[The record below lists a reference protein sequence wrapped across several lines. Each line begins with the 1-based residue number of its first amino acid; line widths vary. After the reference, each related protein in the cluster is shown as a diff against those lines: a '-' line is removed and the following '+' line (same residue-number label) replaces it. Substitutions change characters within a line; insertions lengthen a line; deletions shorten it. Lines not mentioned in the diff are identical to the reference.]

1 MGSGLDEV
9 RDGLVKLQR
18 HLTSGKSDSVRQA
31 EFEKHLKAFR
41 ALENSRVETDQQF
54 KALREETDAL
64 REKLEQVPE
73 INTEALEQQISDTDQ
88 RAQALEKQVEALS
101 DIEKKLEA
109 LTAAQKDFAGKLASA
124 PDTDH
129 TASIKAFEEQLDEQ
143 NKGRE
148 TLTEKQQSIIEEQQ
162 ALRERVDILQK
173 ESAEAGDMSKLEKQL
188 KDMRD
193 NQGQLEK
200 KLEEIQK
207 DAREIMNFVDTRFGE
222 IDAGGPTIAQ
232 RLSTTDEQLTGM
244 DEQLQRLKDF
254 AAGFGK
260 KTAEEIKHIH
270 TRLEEL
276 ADLRT
281 PEQIQAEDSEK
292 PKPAIPENF
301 DEVIYQITAFE
312 RRLQTLEALIK
323 MTSSRVQI
331 IENARRGRMDD
342 EET

>member
-1 MGSGLDEV
+1 
-9 RDGLVKLQR
+9 
-18 HLTSGKSDSVRQA
+18 
-31 EFEKHLKAFR
+31 
-41 ALENSRVETDQQF
+41 
-54 KALREETDAL
+54 
-64 REKLEQVPE
+64 
-73 INTEALEQQISDTDQ
+73 
-88 RAQALEKQVEALS
+88 
-101 DIEKKLEA
+101 
-109 LTAAQKDFAGKLASA
+109 
-124 PDTDH
+124 
-129 TASIKAFEEQLDEQ
+129 
-143 NKGRE
+143 
-148 TLTEKQQSIIEEQQ
+148 
-162 ALRERVDILQK
+162 
-173 ESAEAGDMSKLEKQL
+173 
-188 KDMRD
+188 MRD